1 MADAPRSP
9 SDEAPLGLRERRRQA
24 TRRELADAA
33 LGLFERHGVHG
44 TTADDIAEAAG
55 VSPRTFFRYAA
66 TKENAVFLKDDGFE
80 VFVARVRRATEAGM
94 PVIKA
99 LEEMQLDLLEE
110 FDNEHPDHHQ
120 RVLRT
125 RRLIFAE
132 PSLLALALALDAEH
146 VDRLVGVVLEA
157 KGSGS
162 ELEARTLVTALG
174 TAQRLT
180 LDEWARRAENS
191 EHASARTL
199 YAEIRTCLA
208 GYFSAEQ
215 SD

>member
-1 MADAPRSP
+1 M
-9 SDEAPLGLRERRRQA
+9 

-33 LGLFERHGVHG
+33 LDLFERHGVHG

-66 TKENAVFLKDDGFE
+66 TKENAVFLEDDGFE
-80 VFVARVRRATEAGM
+80 DLVARVRRATDDGM
-94 PVIKA
+94 PVIDA
-99 LEEMQLDLLEE
+99 LEEVQLDVLEE

-120 RVLRT
+120 RVLRM

-132 PSLLALALALDAEH
+132 PGLLALALALDVEH
-146 VDRLVGVVLEA
+146 ADRLVEIVLEA
-157 KGSGS
+157 KGTDS

-180 LDEWARRAENS
+180 FDEWVRRTENG
-191 EHASARTL
+191 ERASTRTL
-199 YAEIRTCLA
+199 YAEIRACMA

-215 SD
+215 PE